1 MYPGKTNRSKLLLG
15 TVQFGLKYGVN
26 NSGGIPNDDEL
37 SDILNLAER
46 AGIELLDSAPSY
58 GNAEK
63 RIGKYALGKFGI
75 VTKFSHVSHQR
86 DFKILLQRSLDNLDT
101 EQVYGYIAHNS
112 DELLSNPIMWDWLK
126 LEREEG
132 KVKKI
137 GYSVYQPDQL
147 KALLTLGMIPD
158 LVQLPYNLLDKKF
171 ESYFSQLKDLGCEIH
186 VRSVFLQGLFFMDTQ
201 VIEPSLKPLIPCL
214 TLLQDICQQNNISMS
229 ELALGVVNSNVYI
242 DKIVIGVENAY
253 QLQKNVKDINSNKV
267 NSMILRQ
274 VNSIKVESP
283 NLLNPANW

>member
-1 MYPGKTNRSKLLLG
+1 
-15 TVQFGLKYGVN
+15 
-26 NSGGIPNDDEL
+26 
-37 SDILNLAER
+37 
-46 AGIELLDSAPSY
+46 
-58 GNAEK
+58 
-63 RIGKYALGKFGI
+63 
-75 VTKFSHVSHQR
+75 
-86 DFKILLQRSLDNLDT
+86 
-101 EQVYGYIAHNS
+101 
-112 DELLSNPIMWDWLK
+112 
-126 LEREEG
+126 
-132 KVKKI
+132 
-137 GYSVYQPDQL
+137 
-147 KALLTLGMIPD
+147 
-158 LVQLPYNLLDKKF
+158 
-171 ESYFSQLKDLGCEIH
+171 
-186 VRSVFLQGLFFMDTQ
+186 